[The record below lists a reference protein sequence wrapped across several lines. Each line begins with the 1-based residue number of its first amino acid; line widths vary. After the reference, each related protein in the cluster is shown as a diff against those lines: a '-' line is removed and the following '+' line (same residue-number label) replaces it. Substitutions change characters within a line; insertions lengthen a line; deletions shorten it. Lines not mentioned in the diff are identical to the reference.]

1 MPTKQLDR
9 AMMKKSFHKLVLGLV
24 GVTALSWSAAGAAA
38 EGHGSAL
45 QLARNDVANIAS
57 LQRGARNYVNYCS
70 GCHSAK
76 YVRYSR
82 LAEDLLLSEK
92 QVTENLMFSGERIHD
107 TIKIGMRPEDA
118 SHWFGTTPPDLS
130 LIARSRG
137 PDYIY
142 SFLKSFYLDPSR
154 PTGTNNLILP
164 GTSMPHVLWE
174 LQGLQQAVYDGESD
188 AEHNAVHKKFKEF
201 ELAKQGSL
209 SPQEYDQFVRDTVNF
224 LDYIAEPMQLER
236 RNLGMRVL
244 AFLIVFF
251 LFAYFLKKE
260 FWKDVK

>member
-1 MPTKQLDR
+1 
-9 AMMKKSFHKLVLGLV
+9 MMKKSLHKLFLGAIGLA
-24 GVTALSWSAAGAAA
+24 ALSWSAVGAAA
-38 EGHGSAL
+38 EHSSAM
-45 QLARNDVANIAS
+45 QMARNDVGNTAS

-82 LAEDLLLSEK
+82 LAKDLLLTEK
-92 QVTENLMFSGERIHD
+92 QVTDNLMFSGERIHD
-107 TIKIGMRPEDA
+107 TIKIAMRPEDA
-118 SHWFGTTPPDLS
+118 NHWFGTTPPDLS

-137 PDYIY
+137 SDYIY
-142 SFLKSFYLDPSR
+142 SFLKSFYLDSSR

-164 GTSMPHVLWE
+164 GTAMPHVLWE
-174 LQGLQQAVYDGESD
+174 LQGLQQAVYDGQSD

-201 ELAKQGSL
+201 ELAKEGSL